1 MFKRFAV
8 VIVVLFVSLSMVGI
22 SSAKEEI
29 KGDALATLLTGK
41 TIKGTSVKGYQ
52 FEKTYNEDGTFV
64 YKRSTGKSGKGTW
77 KIGKWGMLRQ
87 KGRRGEKIIKTYKI
101 DENSYEHFAERRGVY
116 QKVNTFMIVE

>member
-29 KGDALATLLTGK
+29 KGDALKTLLTGK
-41 TIKGTSVKGYQ
+41 TINGTSVKGYQ

-64 YKRSTGKSGKGTW
+64 YKQSTGKSGKGTW

-87 KGRRGEKIIKTYKI
+87 KVRKEKLIKTYKI
-101 DENSYEHFAERRGVY
+101 DENTYEHFAEKRGVF
-116 QKVNTFMIVE
+116 QKVATFMIVE

>member
-41 TIKGTSVKGYQ
+41 TINGTSVKGYQ
-52 FEKTYNEDGTFV
+52 FEKTYNEDGTYV

-77 KIGKWGMLRQ
+77 RIGKWGMLRQ
-87 KGRRGEKIIKTYKI
+87 KVRKEKLIKTYKI
-101 DENSYEHFAERRGVY
+101 DENTYEHFAEKKGVF
-116 QKVNTFMIVE
+116 QKVATFMIVE

>member
-41 TIKGTSVKGYQ
+41 TIKGTSGKGYQ

-77 KIGKWGMLRQ
+77 RIGKWGMLRQ
-87 KGRRGEKIIKTYKI
+87 KVRKEKLIKTYKI
-101 DENSYEHFAERRGVY
+101 DENTYEHFAEKKGVF
-116 QKVNTFMIVE
+116 QKVATFMIVE

>member
-77 KIGKWGMLRQ
+77 RIGKWGMLRQ
-87 KGRRGEKIIKTYKI
+87 KVRKENLIKTYKI
-101 DENSYEHFAERRGVY
+101 DENTYEHFAEKRGVF
-116 QKVNTFMIVE
+116 QKVATFMIVE